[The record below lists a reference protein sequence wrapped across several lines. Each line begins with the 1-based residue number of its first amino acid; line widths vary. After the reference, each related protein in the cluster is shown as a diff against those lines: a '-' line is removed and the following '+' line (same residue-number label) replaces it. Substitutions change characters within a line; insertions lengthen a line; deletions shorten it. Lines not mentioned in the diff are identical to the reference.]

1 MGLDLYIQS
10 TMASAIALM
19 DDYRT
24 DDEHQ
29 QAQAVA
35 SEGHDNNNP
44 SSSANTNAVDP
55 GKIQNSM
62 KARKRTK
69 TGCLS
74 KLKIIESC
82 SVPMAD
88 LQ

>member
-1 MGLDLYIQS
+1 
-10 TMASAIALM
+10 MASAIALT

-24 DDEHQ
+24 DDENQ
-29 QAQAVA
+29 QAQAVV
-35 SEGHDNNNP
+35 SEGYDNNNP
-44 SSSANTNAVDP
+44 SSSSNTNTVDP

-74 KLKIIESC
+74 KLKIIESFRL
-82 SVPMAD
+82 PMAD
-88 LQ
+88 L